1 VLTDQLRYPPV
12 YESQELRRLRRER
25 MLGQESLRK
34 TGVSFKHPYPM
45 TAACAPSRAS
55 LLTGQYPSLHGVTRT
70 DRPTKTPDSEDMF
83 WLECPSNMGRLVPLD
98 R

>member
-25 MLGQESLRK
+25 MLGRHQD
-34 TGVSFKHPYPM
+34 
-45 TAACAPSRAS
+45 
-55 LLTGQYPSLHGVTRT
+55 
-70 DRPTKTPDSEDMF
+70 DRPTKTTDRDDMF
-83 WLECPSNMGRLVPLD
+83 WLECPSNMGWLVPLD